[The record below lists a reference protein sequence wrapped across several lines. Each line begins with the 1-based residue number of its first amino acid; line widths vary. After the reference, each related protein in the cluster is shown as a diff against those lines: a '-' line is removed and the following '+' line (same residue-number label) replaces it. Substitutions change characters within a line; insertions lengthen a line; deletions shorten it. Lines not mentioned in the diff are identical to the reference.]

1 MTRSKAT
8 ASLVLGRIFG
18 CLCSILGSQN
28 PELRTKLR
36 PASLSSITVGTVIFM
51 VASANAT
58 DSPRCDFAC
67 EVVRVENSYIHEIDA
82 LLPVGQQSGLV
93 VPLVTAGCQKVTVLP
108 LP

>member
-1 MTRSKAT
+1 
-8 ASLVLGRIFG
+8 
-18 CLCSILGSQN
+18 
-28 PELRTKLR
+28 
-36 PASLSSITVGTVIFM
+36 M